1 MLCKKLKSILEL
13 HRGKRNAIP
22 SRKISEMIDYPTED
36 TQCATRRILHLTA
49 EKYDLPLVS
58 CCKGFYLAETEEELA
73 EYNRCIDSSI
83 REMNRR
89 RNLVNVAFR
98 RKTNDKNV

>member
-1 MLCKKLKSILEL
+1 MTYYEKLKSILEL

-36 TQCATRRILHLTA
+36 TQSATRAILHKTA
-49 EKYDLPLVS
+49 EKYNLPLIS
-58 CCKGFYLAETEEELA
+58 CRKGFYIAETEEELA
-73 EYNRCIDSSI
+73 EYNRCIDSRI

-89 RNLVNVAFR
+89 RNLVNEAFR
-98 RKTNDKNV
+98 KAAYK